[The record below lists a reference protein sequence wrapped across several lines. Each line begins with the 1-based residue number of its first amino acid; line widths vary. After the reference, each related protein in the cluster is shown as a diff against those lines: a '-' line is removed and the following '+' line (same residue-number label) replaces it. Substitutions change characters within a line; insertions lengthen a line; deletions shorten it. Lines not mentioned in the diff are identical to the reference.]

1 MDLATPPKLCL
12 GCNAHKSRFPLS
24 NRKATRH
31 GVKVY
36 LKTRCFDCH
45 ARQASVAYQ
54 LRKIH
59 EPPPPG
65 TPCQCCGRAP
75 ARLFLDHDHRT
86 ELFRGWLCRECNSGL
101 GFLGDGAQGVA
112 QALMYLTS

>member
-1 MDLATPPKLCL
+1 MDAPVFKLCP
-12 GCNAHKSRFPLS
+12 GCNTHKSRFPLS
-24 NRKATRH
+24 NCKATRN

-36 LKTRCFDCH
+36 LKTRCSECH
-45 ARQASVAYQ
+45 AHQASVAYH

-59 EPPPPG
+59 PPPPPG

-75 ARLFLDHDHRT
+75 PLLFLDHDHRT

-101 GFLGDGAQGVA
+101 GFLGDSAQGVA